1 MAGSPQKR
9 TKKTATAAL
18 TGRAIWVTGG
28 HMAEMGADGKGEA
41 NFEQIAAA
49 PNRVNGIA
57 AERGLWAVHA
67 DVRSS

>member
-1 MAGSPQKR
+1 
-9 TKKTATAAL
+9 
-18 TGRAIWVTGG
+18 
-28 HMAEMGADGKGEA
+28 MGADGKGEA